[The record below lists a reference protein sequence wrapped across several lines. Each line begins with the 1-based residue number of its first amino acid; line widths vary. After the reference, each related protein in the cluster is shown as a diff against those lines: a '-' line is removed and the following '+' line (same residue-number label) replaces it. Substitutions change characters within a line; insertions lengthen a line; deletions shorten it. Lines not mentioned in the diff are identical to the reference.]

1 MTNDSPTSLT
11 QLLND
16 LNLTPE
22 EKVRSDWA
30 RKAKSSFLTYT
41 MRVFEHRTTHKL
53 MAVLYDAAKDC
64 YYTQFLL
71 GPLCGSTGP
80 EIKKRLLEALKDV
93 KHGGDY
99 GKLFYLAN
107 PSTAWLVF
115 GDGDGDEEDG
125 HTSFEVIKAKLL
137 ATGLVTTVFF
147 ADEYCPPEEGDEDFD
162 EKFTYVDF
170 GKFGTVV

>member
-30 RKAKSSFLTYT
+30 RKSKSSFLTYT

-53 MAVLYDAAKDC
+53 MAVLYDAARDC

-71 GPLCGSTGP
+71 GPLCGSSGP

-99 GKLFYLAN
+99 GYLHYLAN
-107 PSTAWLVF
+107 PATAWLVL
-115 GDGDGDEEDG
+115 GDSDGDMDEG
-125 HTSFEVIKAKLL
+125 HTSFEDIKEKLL
-137 ATGLVTTVFF
+137 ATGLVTTVYF
-147 ADEYCPPEEGDEDFD
+147 ADEAFPPLPGDTDFD
-162 EKFTYVDF
+162 EKFTYINF